1 MVKPIHF
8 QAYSLK
14 QQLIMQMFLNI
25 TLIYMQSYYMYFI
38 DLVSLE
44 QYKIPTTFC
53 AKYSFVKKKA
63 GVACI
68 CMASFLFNTTGP
80 G

>member
-1 MVKPIHF
+1 
-8 QAYSLK
+8 
-14 QQLIMQMFLNI
+14 MQMFLNI

-44 QYKIPTTFC
+44 QCKIYNVLCKIQFC
-53 AKYSFVKKKA
+53 EKKA